1 MKKFFSLISVAVL
14 GMGSLSAQV
23 PKRILVEQFTN
34 TYCSIC
40 AGRNPGFVRNL
51 GGQSTAIHLSIHPS
65 SPYPSCTLNKH
76 NKTENDDRTKLY
88 NIYGG
93 TPRLVIQGTV
103 ISSSADY
110 SMASIFTPY
119 LDQTSPLDVSVS
131 LKEDGDSMRARIVV
145 KTVSAHSYSTTQ
157 LFVAVA
163 EKMILFDAPNGENMH
178 RNVFRKSVF
187 PVAGLAITPAQN
199 IGDSIVILG
208 AVKTHA
214 EWKKSEIFAI
224 ASVSETNK
232 QVIQCA
238 SSWKGVNTA
247 SVKSPS
253 VLEAQI
259 YPNPSTGRVHIEL
272 QKNEPSKVRIF
283 STTGVLMNEITGS
296 QQYDLDLAAFSKGV
310 YFIQIETETAQKQE
324 RLLLN

>member
-1 MKKFFSLISVAVL
+1 MKKFFSLITVAVL

-34 TYCSIC
+34 TYCSVC

-76 NKTENDDRTKLY
+76 NKTENDDRIKHY
-88 NIYGG
+88 NVYGS

-103 ISSSADY
+103 ISSGADY

-119 LDQTSPLDVSVS
+119 LDQTSPLDVKIT
-131 LKEDGDSMRARIVV
+131 LNEDDDSIRTRIVV
-145 KTVSAHSYSTTQ
+145 KTVSTHSHNTAN
-157 LFVAVA
+157 LFVAIA
-163 EKMILFDAPNGENMH
+163 EKTILFDAPNGENIH

-187 PVAGLAITPAQN
+187 PVAGLTITPAET

-208 AVKTHA
+208 AVKTQA
-214 EWKKSEIFAI
+214 EWKKSEIFAV

-232 QVIQCA
+232 AVIQCA
-238 SSWKGVNTA
+238 ASGQSLNTA
-247 SVKSPS
+247 SVKKPS
-253 VLEAQI
+253 ALDVKI
-259 YPNPSTGRVHIEL
+259 YPNPSNGRVHIEL
-272 QKNEPSKVRIF
+272 EKNEASKVRLF
-283 STTGVLMNEITGS
+283 STTGVLLNEFTGS
-296 QQYDLDLAAFSKGV
+296 QEFDLDLSAYSKGL

-324 RLLLN
+324 RILLN